1 MRTPATRQH
10 WISRDKHMCSP
21 TFQKLT
27 FRYRRA
33 FISSVWW
40 RIHSR
45 SQLLWSTISRLY
57 DSFSVRPI
65 SYRVLVWPVSTRVS
79 MTFSS
84 WVSEQET
91 KKNNWTRHDHGCPA
105 EELRPSRTH
114 MDVWPAFLCPFSP
127 CENSCVRRSS
137 GSLPLLRCCACL
149 RRFFFAYMYMEKEQI
164 THPWINKLTISHF
177 CT

>member
-27 FRYRRA
+27 FCYRRA

-91 KKNNWTRHDHGCPA
+91 KKKTTGRDMIMGVQPKNCAHLGLIWMFGLLFCALLVHA
-105 EELRPSRTH
+105 KTH
-114 MDVWPAFLCPFSP
+114 VSADPQVVC
-127 CENSCVRRSS
+127 
-137 GSLPLLRCCACL
+137 
-149 RRFFFAYMYMEKEQI
+149 
-164 THPWINKLTISHF
+164 HF
-177 CT
+177 CDVALVCGDFFLRTCTGKRNK